1 MKLYQRI
8 PENLFSILASSHKQ
22 LYADALFVVRSAF
35 KTELT
40 IKKSALIA
48 MLMDSL
54 ENEIIGTVFDE
65 ELAEYPEESEVTGL
79 SGKAHL
85 LLRRLIGTG
94 WVETE
99 YAADSFEET
108 ITVPDY
114 AIKLINLLYELTT
127 DEVKEYNSYV
137 FATYSALK
145 NAKEDHP
152 EYLYQALSTA
162 YKNTVDLL
170 DELKTLFNNIKKYH
184 QRISDE
190 AEVNELLREHFDDYK
205 TTVIDRVYHPL
216 KTMDS
221 VPRFK
226 HAILAMLRDY
236 GDCPQIVDKII
247 RQGRE
252 RGIYETEQSG
262 REDILFKANFITD
275 TYEVLGEVLDDI
287 DRKHAAYTRASIDK
301 MRYLLN
307 ADRSVK
313 GKLVELLKRSA
324 DAAVVRRMAD
334 AVELFEQNYMDGDSL
349 YSKVNRRQKSAG
361 QALSIAAQSVD
372 ETAVRGFFDD
382 VKKQYGNRRIDQFIA
397 QLFGDAD
404 TFTSDAITLAA
415 TEDFLLLFL
424 GAIRAGGSG
433 VSYWA
438 QLEDAYIENGGY
450 RIPVMRFYKIKRKE
464 QAND

>member
-40 IKKSALIA
+40 IKKSELIA
-48 MLMDSL
+48 MLMDAL
-54 ENEIIGTVFDE
+54 EGEIIETAFDE
-65 ELAEYPEESEVTGL
+65 ELAEYPEEGEAVEL

-85 LLRRLIGTG
+85 LLRRLVGTG

-190 AEVNELLREHFDDYK
+190 AQVNELLKEHFEDYK
-205 TTVIDRVYHPL
+205 TMVIDRVYHPL

-226 HAILAMLRDY
+226 HAILAALHDY
-236 GDCPQIVDKII
+236 GDCPEIVDKII
-247 RQGRE
+247 RQGRD
-252 RGIYETEQSG
+252 RGIYETEQDG
-262 REDILFKANFITD
+262 RDDILAKVNFITD
-275 TYEVLGEVLDDI
+275 TYDALGEVIDDI

-313 GKLVELLKRSA
+313 GKLVELLKRSR
-324 DAAVVRRMAD
+324 DAAVVRQMAD
-334 AVELFEQNYMDGDSL
+334 ATELFEQKYMDDESL
-349 YSKVNRRQKSAG
+349 YRKVKRRQRSAN
-361 QALSIAAQSVD
+361 QALSIAAQSEN

-382 VKKQYGNRRIDQFIA
+382 VKRQYGNRCIDQFIEH
-397 QLFGDAD
+397 LFDGAD
-404 TFTSDAITLAA
+404 TFSSDAIALASK
-415 TEDFLLLFL
+415 EDFLLLVL

-433 VSYWA
+433 VSYRVEFA
-438 QLEDAYIENGGY
+438 DAYLENGGY
-450 RIPVMRFYKIKRKE
+450 GIPLMRFLKVKRKE
-464 QAND
+464 RTND